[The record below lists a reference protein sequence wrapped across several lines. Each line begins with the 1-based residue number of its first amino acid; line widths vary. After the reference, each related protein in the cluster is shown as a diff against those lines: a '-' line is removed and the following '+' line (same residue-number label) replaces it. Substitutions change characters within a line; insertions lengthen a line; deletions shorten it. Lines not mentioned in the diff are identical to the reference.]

1 MKGKFVMNDENMTSD
16 ELALVVQDCLKEP
29 PMIIWG
35 SGATVP
41 CGLPRMSDLGESVK
55 KKKKIQGLDVTHLDV
70 EHFEEELGKEEYQ
83 KNEKFM
89 EDVRRLIWLC
99 VHRADHKVVELTLDA
114 LKKAGKAN
122 SDSAQHHPTAIHRM
136 METFM
141 SAHPRLL
148 NIVTTNYD
156 RVLEYVAAVHKIP
169 FSDGTTGRALS
180 SFDQKNFVKKDGVNI
195 IKVHGSLS
203 WFTKDGRFVC
213 CDRLRAKFDPC
224 IIIPGRGKY
233 KDAFQIPYREL
244 LQQADAAIAQA
255 KSFFAYGFGFHD
267 EHVTPE
273 IRKRVQAGVPI
284 VVVAKDISTE
294 CIQELSSATKYVLI
308 AESFEGDK
316 KKTESREETRVRI
329 RGFARGENQE
339 LEVNGSFWK
348 LSEFMDLLNRRV
360 AR

>member
-1 MKGKFVMNDENMTSD
+1 MKDEDKEIDM
-16 ELALVVQDCLKEP
+16 LAHVVQDYLKEP

-35 SGATVP
+35 SGATIP
-41 CGLPRMSDLGESVK
+41 CGLPKMSDLGESVK
-55 KKKKIQGLDVTHLDV
+55 KKKKIQGLDVEHLDV
-70 EHFEEELGKEEYQ
+70 ENFEEELGREEYQ
-83 KNEKFM
+83 GNAKFM
-89 EDVRRLIWLC
+89 ADVRRLIWLC
-99 VHRADHKVVELTLDA
+99 VHRADHKVVDLMIDA
-114 LKKAGKAN
+114 AKEVGNAN
-122 SDSAQHHPTAIHRM
+122 SGVDQHHPTAIQRM

-156 RVLEYVAAVHKIP
+156 RVLEYVASFYKIS

-203 WFTKDGRFVC
+203 WFIKDGRFVC
-213 CDRLRAKFDPC
+213 CDRLREKLDPC

-244 LQQADAAIAQA
+244 LQQADTAIAQA

-273 IRKRVQAGVPI
+273 IRKRVQTGVPI
-284 VVVAKDISTE
+284 VVVAKDISKE
-294 CIQELSSATKYVLI
+294 CIQELSSATKCVLI

-339 LEVNGSFWK
+339 LEINGSFWK
-348 LSEFMDLLNRRV
+348 LSEFMNLLNRRV

>member
-1 MKGKFVMNDENMTSD
+1 MQNENMTSD
-16 ELALVVQDCLKEP
+16 ELARFVQDCLKEP

-35 SGATVP
+35 SGATIL
-41 CGLPRMSDLGESVK
+41 CGLPKMSDLGESVK
-55 KKKKIQGLDVTHLDV
+55 QKKRIQGLDVEHLDV
-70 EHFEEELGKEEYQ
+70 EHFEEELGKKEYQ
-83 KNEKFM
+83 ENAKFM
-89 EDVRRLIWLC
+89 ADVRRLIWLC
-99 VHRADHKVVELTLDA
+99 VHRADHKVVDLTLDA
-114 LKKAGKAN
+114 LKETDAAN
-122 SDSAQHHPTAIHRM
+122 SKEAQHLAAIQRM

-156 RVLEYVAAVHKIP
+156 RVLEYVASDHKIS

-203 WFTKDGRFVC
+203 WFTKDDRFVC
-213 CDRLRAKFDPC
+213 CDRLRSKLDPC

-244 LQQADAAIAQA
+244 LQQADVAIAQA

-284 VVVAKDISTE
+284 VVVAKDISKE

-316 KKTESREETRVRI
+316 KNTESREGTRVRI
-329 RGFARGENQE
+329 RGFAHAVNREHE
-339 LEVNGSFWK
+339 INGSFWK
-348 LSEFMDLLNRRV
+348 LPEFMNLLNRRV